1 MAALVVV
8 DTGPLVASLRA
19 RDRDHA
25 WTRAQLASIS
35 SPLTTCEAVLSEA
48 FFLLQGVRGGRERLA
63 ALIDRGVVEV
73 RFDFQDERDATL
85 RLLRKYADTPMSFA
99 DACLVRMSELH
110 RDSRIFTLDL
120 DFAAYRRNGRE
131 RIPLLAPW
139 A

>member
-8 DTGPLVASLRA
+8 DTGPLVAGLME

-25 WTRAQLASIS
+25 WTRAQLESLPA
-35 SPLTTCEAVLSEA
+35 PLATCEAVLSET
-48 FFLLQGVRGGRERLA
+48 FFLLQRVRGGGEKLA
-63 ALIDRGVVEV
+63 ALVDRGAIEV
-73 RFDFQDERDATL
+73 RFDFQDESDPVL

-110 RDSRIFTLDL
+110 RDSRIFTLDR
-120 DFAAYRRNGRE
+120 DFDAYRRNGRE

-139 A
+139 